1 MQKRKRVST
10 FSIVVFS
17 LCLFIIPAITG
28 AKGDTYYVRS
38 DGNDE
43 SSGTSWDTANK
54 TIQRAINTAINGD
67 IIIVGSSGTGH
78 GTGVY
83 TENVNVTKSL
93 IIRSENGYATTTVH
107 GSVTSDHVFEVQADS
122 VTIGGEGCGF
132 SIYGATND
140 EMAGIYLS
148 GRTAC
153 TIQGNRCGWD
163 SNHKNHLGIN
173 LLSSS
178 GGNNISGNLCDK
190 NTYGI
195 SLAFSSGN
203 TISGNTVRLNTYGI
217 FLVYSETNTILYNT
231 CVSNTSDGICLYSS
245 NDNLITGNTNTS
257 NTSSGIYIEASNNN
271 ELTSNTTNTNFS
283 GIFLKQSSHNML
295 MSNTANSNTNHGIY
309 FTESSNNTLIDNT
322 TNLNGTDGI
331 WLYSS
336 SNHNMLTKNSANL
349 NTYYGIY
356 LDHSDYNILTNN
368 TANSNSS
375 YSNSYGIYISFSNN
389 NAIYLNNFNNTN
401 NVFSQSSNNTWN
413 SPTPIFYN
421 YTGGSYH
428 KNYLGNY
435 YSDYAETDDDGD
447 GIGNSAYTEGGTTD
461 NYPLMATADHYSL
474 QAWWLSGDS
483 KMYRADMTKSPGVVA
498 ITGGSSQIW
507 SAEEATLTNI
517 SFSGT
522 DGWTG
527 QVIFTSP
534 IANND
539 SFKIEIGYSSNG
551 SDFNTGG
558 PNATIIRDGSDS
570 VFTYQTN
577 ASAFTVPEG
586 NYLALKITNN
596 SSNSYSLQT
605 GGASSY
611 CSAPNQSQDY
621 SLPVELASFNATAGN
636 GNITLKWIT
645 ESEIENLGFNIYRS
659 TSRDGEFVMLNA
671 KLIAGAGS
679 SSESHEYSYI
689 DRDVKSG
696 LTYWY
701 KLEDVDYNGKTEF
714 HGPISAVLANTTPTE
729 FGLHKNYPNPFNPV
743 TTISYD
749 LAKDVYVELAV
760 YNILGG
766 KVITLV
772 NGNQPAGS
780 YQLEWDG
787 RDSRGLIVSS
797 GMYLLRINAGNYCK
811 TNKMVFV
818 R

>member
-10 FSIVVFS
+10 FAIVV
-17 LCLFIIPAITG
+17 LTLGLFTFPALTG
-28 AKGDTYYVRS
+28 AKGATYYVS
-38 DGNDE
+38 SGGNDE
-43 SSGTSWDTANK
+43 SSGTSWETANK
-54 TIQRAINTAINGD
+54 TIQQAINNSHDGD
-67 IIIVGSSGTGH
+67 TIIVGSSDGH
-78 GTGVY
+78 GNGDY
-83 TENVNVTKSL
+83 TENVNVNKRL
-93 IIRSENGYATTTVH
+93 IIKSESGYATTTV
-107 GSVTSDHVFEVQADS
+107 VAADASDHVFEITVSD
-122 VTIGGEGCGF
+122 VTIGGEDCGF
-132 SIYGATND
+132 SIYNATGENKAAIFLGD
-140 EMAGIYLS
+140 NVTG
-148 GRTAC
+148 C

-163 SNHKNHLGIN
+163 NEHKNYFGIWLYSSN
-173 LLSSS
+173 TNTISNNTSSS
-178 GGNNISGNLCDK
+178 STIGICLLISFN
-190 NTYGI
+190 
-195 SLAFSSGN
+195 N
-203 TISGNTVRLNTYGI
+203 TISGNTLR
-217 FLVYSETNTILYNT
+217 
-231 CVSNTSDGICLYSS
+231 SS
-245 NDNLITGNTNTS
+245 I
-257 NTSSGIYIEASNNN
+257 SGISLANSNNN
-271 ELTSNTTNTNFS
+271 IISGNTC
-283 GIFLKQSSHNML
+283 
-295 MSNTANSNTNHGIY
+295 NSNIQYGLSLN
-309 FTESSNNTLIDNT
+309 SSN
-322 TNLNGTDGI
+322 
-331 WLYSS
+331 
-336 SNHNMLTKNSANL
+336 
-349 NTYYGIY
+349 
-356 LDHSDYNILTNN
+356 YNI
-368 TANSNSS
+368 
-375 YSNSYGIYISFSNN
+375 
-389 NAIYLNNFNNTN
+389 IYLNNLSNNSGGNTY
-401 NVFSQSSNNTWN
+401 VFGSTANTWN
-413 SPTPIFYN
+413 SPTRIFYN

-435 YSDYAETDDDGD
+435 YGDYTGPDDDGD
-447 GIGNSAYTEGGTTD
+447 GIGNSSYTEENGATD
-461 NYPLMATADHYSL
+461 NFPLMATSDYYSL

-507 SAEEATLTNI
+507 SAEEATLANI

-527 QVIFTSP
+527 QVIFTSQ
-534 IANND
+534 IADKD
-539 SFKIEIGYSSNG
+539 SFKIEIGYSTNG

-558 PNATIIRDGSDS
+558 PNATIIGNGSDS

-586 NYLALKITNN
+586 SYLALKITNN
-596 SSNSYSLQT
+596 SSNSYSVQT

-679 SSESHEYSYI
+679 SSERHEYSYI

-760 YNILGG
+760 YNMLGG

-797 GMYLLRINAGNYCK
+797 GMYLLRINAG
-811 TNKMVFV
+811 
-818 R
+818 

>member
-1 MQKRKRVST
+1 
-10 FSIVVFS
+10 
-17 LCLFIIPAITG
+17 
-28 AKGDTYYVRS
+28 
-38 DGNDE
+38 
-43 SSGTSWDTANK
+43 
-54 TIQRAINTAINGD
+54 
-67 IIIVGSSGTGH
+67 
-78 GTGVY
+78 
-83 TENVNVTKSL
+83 
-93 IIRSENGYATTTVH
+93 
-107 GSVTSDHVFEVQADS
+107 
-122 VTIGGEGCGF
+122 
-132 SIYGATND
+132 
-140 EMAGIYLS
+140 
-148 GRTAC
+148 
-153 TIQGNRCGWD
+153 
-163 SNHKNHLGIN
+163 
-173 LLSSS
+173 
-178 GGNNISGNLCDK
+178 
-190 NTYGI
+190 
-195 SLAFSSGN
+195 
-203 TISGNTVRLNTYGI
+203 
-217 FLVYSETNTILYNT
+217 
-231 CVSNTSDGICLYSS
+231 
-245 NDNLITGNTNTS
+245 
-257 NTSSGIYIEASNNN
+257 
-271 ELTSNTTNTNFS
+271 
-283 GIFLKQSSHNML
+283 
-295 MSNTANSNTNHGIY
+295 
-309 FTESSNNTLIDNT
+309 
-322 TNLNGTDGI
+322 
-331 WLYSS
+331 
-336 SNHNMLTKNSANL
+336 
-349 NTYYGIY
+349 
-356 LDHSDYNILTNN
+356 
-368 TANSNSS
+368 
-375 YSNSYGIYISFSNN
+375 
-389 NAIYLNNFNNTN
+389 
-401 NVFSQSSNNTWN
+401 NTWN

-435 YSDYAETDDDGD
+435 YSDYAGTDGD
-447 GIGNSAYTEGGTTD
+447 GNGIGNSAYTEGGTTD
-461 NYPLMATADHYSL
+461 NYPLMATSDHYSL

-507 SAEEATLTNI
+507 SAEEATLANI

-586 NYLALKITNN
+586 NYLALRITNN
-596 SSNSYSLQT
+596 SSSNYAVQT

-611 CSAPNQSQDY
+611 CSAPNESQDY

>member
-28 AKGDTYYVRS
+28 AKGATYYVRS

-43 SSGTSWDTANK
+43 SSGTSWETAKK
-54 TIQRAINTAINGD
+54 TIQRAINNAGNGD
-67 IIIVGSSGTGH
+67 TIIVGSSGGH
-78 GTGVY
+78 GDGVY
-83 TENVNVTKSL
+83 TENVNVAKSL
-93 IIRSENGYATTTVH
+93 IIKSESGYATTTV
-107 GSVTSDHVFEVQADS
+107 VAADTNDHVFEITVS
-122 VTIGGEGCGF
+122 NVTIGGEDCGF
-132 SIYGATND
+132 SIYGATGTDVAAIFLGNNV
-140 EMAGIYLS
+140 
-148 GRTAC
+148 TNC
-153 TIQGNRCGWD
+153 TIQDNRCGWD
-163 SNHKNHLGIN
+163 NDHKNYCGIMLYN
-173 LLSSS
+173 SNTNTILNNTSSSSTVSGILLLSSS
-178 GGNNISGNLCDK
+178 H
-190 NTYGI
+190 
-195 SLAFSSGN
+195 N
-203 TISGNTVRLNTYGI
+203 TISGNTLRSNYLGI
-217 FLVYSETNTILYNT
+217 SLSY
-231 CVSNTSDGICLYSS
+231 S
-245 NDNLITGNTNTS
+245 NDNTISGNTC
-257 NTSSGIYIEASNNN
+257 
-271 ELTSNTTNTNFS
+271 
-283 GIFLKQSSHNML
+283 
-295 MSNTANSNTNHGIY
+295 NSNRVYGLSLH
-309 FTESSNNTLIDNT
+309 SSN
-322 TNLNGTDGI
+322 
-331 WLYSS
+331 
-336 SNHNMLTKNSANL
+336 
-349 NTYYGIY
+349 
-356 LDHSDYNILTNN
+356 YNI
-368 TANSNSS
+368 
-375 YSNSYGIYISFSNN
+375 
-389 NAIYLNNFNNTN
+389 IYLNNLSNNSDGNTG
-401 NVFSQSSNNTWN
+401 VSASTTNTWN
-413 SPTPIFYN
+413 SPTLIFYN

-435 YSDYAETDDDGD
+435 YSDYAGTDGD
-447 GIGNSAYTEGGTTD
+447 GNGIGNSAYTEGGTTD
-461 NYPLMATADHYSL
+461 NYPLMATSDHYSL

-507 SAEEATLTNI
+507 SAEEATLANI

-586 NYLALKITNN
+586 NYLALRITNN
-596 SSNSYSLQT
+596 SSSNYAVQT

-611 CSAPNQSQDY
+611 CSAPNESQDY

>member
-10 FSIVVFS
+10 FSIVV
-17 LCLFIIPAITG
+17 LTLGLFTFPALTG
-28 AKGDTYYVRS
+28 AKGATYYVS
-38 DGNDE
+38 SNGNDDLD
-43 SSGTSWDTANK
+43 GTSWETAYK
-54 TIQRAINTAINGD
+54 TIQQAINNSLDYDT
-67 IIIVGSSGTGH
+67 IIVGSSGGH
-78 GTGVY
+78 GDSVY
-83 TENVNVTKSL
+83 TENVNVNKRL
-93 IIRSENGYATTTVH
+93 IIKSESGYATTTV
-107 GSVTSDHVFEVQADS
+107 VAADTSDHVFEITASD
-122 VTIGGEGCGF
+122 VTIGGEDCGF
-132 SIYGATND
+132 SIYNATGEEKAAIFLD
-140 EMAGIYLS
+140 STVTG
-148 GRTAC
+148 C

-163 SNHKNHLGIN
+163 NEHKNYCGI
-173 LLSSS
+173 LLYSSNTNTISNNTSSS
-178 GGNNISGNLCDK
+178 STIGICLLISFN
-190 NTYGI
+190 
-195 SLAFSSGN
+195 N
-203 TISGNTVRLNTYGI
+203 TISGNTLRSNNFGI
-217 FLVYSETNTILYNT
+217 SLAAN
-231 CVSNTSDGICLYSS
+231 
-245 NDNLITGNTNTS
+245 
-257 NTSSGIYIEASNNN
+257 SNNN
-271 ELTSNTTNTNFS
+271 TISGNTC
-283 GIFLKQSSHNML
+283 
-295 MSNTANSNTNHGIY
+295 
-309 FTESSNNTLIDNT
+309 
-322 TNLNGTDGI
+322 
-331 WLYSS
+331 
-336 SNHNMLTKNSANL
+336 
-349 NTYYGIY
+349 
-356 LDHSDYNILTNN
+356 
-368 TANSNSS
+368 NSNSE
-375 YSNSYGIYISFSNN
+375 YGLSLNLSKYNI
-389 NAIYLNNFNNTN
+389 IYLNNLSNNSDGNTS
-401 NVFSQSSNNTWN
+401 VSDSPTNTWN

-435 YSDYAETDDDGD
+435 YGDYTGPDDDGD
-447 GIGNSAYTEGGTTD
+447 GIGNSSYTEENGTTD
-461 NYPLMATADHYSL
+461 NFPLKATSDHYSL

-507 SAEEATLTNI
+507 SAEEATLANI

-527 QVIFTSP
+527 QVIFTTP
-534 IANND
+534 IADKD
-539 SFKIEIGYSSNG
+539 SFKIEIGYSTNG

-558 PNATIIRDGSDS
+558 PNATIIGDGSDS

-577 ASAFTVPEG
+577 ASAFTIPEG

-596 SSNSYSLQT
+596 SSNSYSVQT

-671 KLIAGAGS
+671 KLIAGARS
-679 SSESHEYSYI
+679 SSERHAYSYI

-760 YNILGG
+760 YNMLGG

>member
-28 AKGDTYYVRS
+28 AKGATYYVRS

-43 SSGTSWDTANK
+43 SSGTSWETAKK
-54 TIQRAINTAINGD
+54 TIQRAINNAGNGD
-67 IIIVGSSGTGH
+67 TIIVGSSGGH
-78 GTGVY
+78 GDGVY
-83 TENVNVTKSL
+83 TENVNVAKSL
-93 IIRSENGYATTTVH
+93 IIKSESGYATTTV
-107 GSVTSDHVFEVQADS
+107 VAADTNDHVFEITVS
-122 VTIGGEGCGF
+122 NVTIGGEDCGF
-132 SIYGATND
+132 SIYGATGTDVAAIFLGNNV
-140 EMAGIYLS
+140 
-148 GRTAC
+148 TNC
-153 TIQGNRCGWD
+153 TIQDNRCGWD
-163 SNHKNHLGIN
+163 NDHKNYCGIMLYN
-173 LLSSS
+173 SNTNTILNNTSSS
-178 GGNNISGNLCDK
+178 SSTTGIVLLIS
-190 NTYGI
+190 
-195 SLAFSSGN
+195 SHN
-203 TISGNTVRLNTYGI
+203 TISGNTLRSSYSGI
-217 FLVYSETNTILYNT
+217 SLS
-231 CVSNTSDGICLYSS
+231 SS
-245 NDNLITGNTNTS
+245 NDNTISGNTC
-257 NTSSGIYIEASNNN
+257 
-271 ELTSNTTNTNFS
+271 
-283 GIFLKQSSHNML
+283 
-295 MSNTANSNTNHGIY
+295 NSNRVYGLSLH
-309 FTESSNNTLIDNT
+309 SSN
-322 TNLNGTDGI
+322 
-331 WLYSS
+331 
-336 SNHNMLTKNSANL
+336 
-349 NTYYGIY
+349 
-356 LDHSDYNILTNN
+356 YNI
-368 TANSNSS
+368 
-375 YSNSYGIYISFSNN
+375 
-389 NAIYLNNFNNTN
+389 IYLNNLSNNSDGNTG
-401 NVFSQSSNNTWN
+401 VSASTTNTWN
-413 SPTPIFYN
+413 SPTLIFYN

-435 YSDYAETDDDGD
+435 YSDYAGTDGD
-447 GIGNSAYTEGGTTD
+447 GNGIGNSAYTEGGTTD
-461 NYPLMATADHYSL
+461 NYPLMATSDHYSL

-507 SAEEATLTNI
+507 SAEEATLANI

-611 CSAPNQSQDY
+611 CSAPNESQDY

>member
-28 AKGDTYYVRS
+28 AKGATYYVRS

-43 SSGTSWDTANK
+43 SSGTSWETAKK
-54 TIQRAINTAINGD
+54 TIQRAINNAGNGD
-67 IIIVGSSGTGH
+67 TIIVGSSGGH
-78 GTGVY
+78 GDGVY
-83 TENVNVTKSL
+83 TENVNVAKSL
-93 IIRSENGYATTTVH
+93 IIKSESGYATTTV
-107 GSVTSDHVFEVQADS
+107 VAADTNDHVFEITVS
-122 VTIGGEGCGF
+122 NVTIGGEDCGF
-132 SIYGATND
+132 SIYGATGTDVAAIFLGNNV
-140 EMAGIYLS
+140 
-148 GRTAC
+148 TNC
-153 TIQGNRCGWD
+153 TIQDNRCGWD
-163 SNHKNHLGIN
+163 NDHKNYCGIMLYN
-173 LLSSS
+173 SNTNTILNNTSSSSTVSGILLLSSS
-178 GGNNISGNLCDK
+178 H
-190 NTYGI
+190 
-195 SLAFSSGN
+195 N
-203 TISGNTVRLNTYGI
+203 TISGNTLRSNYLGI
-217 FLVYSETNTILYNT
+217 SLSY
-231 CVSNTSDGICLYSS
+231 S
-245 NDNLITGNTNTS
+245 NDNTISGNTC
-257 NTSSGIYIEASNNN
+257 
-271 ELTSNTTNTNFS
+271 
-283 GIFLKQSSHNML
+283 
-295 MSNTANSNTNHGIY
+295 NSNRGYGLSLH
-309 FTESSNNTLIDNT
+309 SSN
-322 TNLNGTDGI
+322 
-331 WLYSS
+331 
-336 SNHNMLTKNSANL
+336 
-349 NTYYGIY
+349 
-356 LDHSDYNILTNN
+356 YNI
-368 TANSNSS
+368 
-375 YSNSYGIYISFSNN
+375 
-389 NAIYLNNFNNTN
+389 IYLNNLSNNSDGNTG
-401 NVFSQSSNNTWN
+401 VSASTTNTWN
-413 SPTPIFYN
+413 SPTLIFYN

-435 YSDYAETDDDGD
+435 YSDYAGTDGD
-447 GIGNSAYTEGGTTD
+447 GNGIGNSAYTEGGTTD

-507 SAEEATLTNI
+507 SAEEATLANI

-586 NYLALKITNN
+586 NYLALRITNN
-596 SSNSYSLQT
+596 SSTNYAVQT

-611 CSAPNQSQDY
+611 CSAPNESQDY

>member
-28 AKGDTYYVRS
+28 AKGATYYVRS

-43 SSGTSWDTANK
+43 SSGTSWETAKK
-54 TIQRAINTAINGD
+54 TIQRAINNAGNGD
-67 IIIVGSSGTGH
+67 TIIVGSSDGH
-78 GTGVY
+78 GDGVY
-83 TENVNVTKSL
+83 TENVNVAKSL
-93 IIRSENGYATTTVH
+93 IIKSENGYATTTV
-107 GSVTSDHVFEVQADS
+107 VASDTNHVFEITVS
-122 VTIGGEGCGF
+122 NVTIGGEDCGF
-132 SIYGATND
+132 SIYGATGTD
-140 EMAGIYLS
+140 AAAIFLDSTVTG
-148 GRTAC
+148 C
-153 TIQGNRCGWD
+153 TIQDNRCGWD
-163 SNHKNHLGIN
+163 NDHKNYCGIVLYN
-173 LLSSS
+173 SNTNTILNNTSSSSTVSGILLLSSS
-178 GGNNISGNLCDK
+178 H
-190 NTYGI
+190 
-195 SLAFSSGN
+195 N
-203 TISGNTVRLNTYGI
+203 TISGNTLRSNYLGI
-217 FLVYSETNTILYNT
+217 SLSF
-231 CVSNTSDGICLYSS
+231 S
-245 NDNLITGNTNTS
+245 NDNTISGNTC
-257 NTSSGIYIEASNNN
+257 
-271 ELTSNTTNTNFS
+271 
-283 GIFLKQSSHNML
+283 
-295 MSNTANSNTNHGIY
+295 NSNRGYGLSLH
-309 FTESSNNTLIDNT
+309 SSN
-322 TNLNGTDGI
+322 
-331 WLYSS
+331 
-336 SNHNMLTKNSANL
+336 
-349 NTYYGIY
+349 
-356 LDHSDYNILTNN
+356 YNI
-368 TANSNSS
+368 
-375 YSNSYGIYISFSNN
+375 
-389 NAIYLNNFNNTN
+389 IYLNNLSNNSDGNTS
-401 NVFSQSSNNTWN
+401 VSESTTNTWN

-435 YSDYAETDDDGD
+435 YSDYTGSDSDGD
-447 GIGNSAYTEGGTTD
+447 GIGNTAYSGTGMTD
-461 NYPLMATADHYSL
+461 SYPLMDTSACYSL

-507 SAEEATLTNI
+507 SAEEATLANI

-539 SFKIEIGYSSNG
+539 PFKIEIGYSTNG

-558 PNATIIRDGSDS
+558 PNATIIGDGSDS

-611 CSAPNQSQDY
+611 CSAPNESQDY

>member
-28 AKGDTYYVRS
+28 AKGATYYVRS

-43 SSGTSWDTANK
+43 SSGTSWETAKK
-54 TIQRAINTAINGD
+54 TIQRAINNAGNGD
-67 IIIVGSSGTGH
+67 TIIVGSSDGH
-78 GTGVY
+78 GDGVY
-83 TENVNVTKSL
+83 TENVNVAKSL
-93 IIRSENGYATTTVH
+93 IIKSESGYATTTV
-107 GSVTSDHVFEVQADS
+107 VAADTNDHVFEITVS
-122 VTIGGEGCGF
+122 NVTIGGEDCGF
-132 SIYGATND
+132 SIYGATGTDVAAIFLGNNV
-140 EMAGIYLS
+140 
-148 GRTAC
+148 TNC
-153 TIQGNRCGWD
+153 TIQDNRCGWD
-163 SNHKNHLGIN
+163 NDHKNYCGIMLYN
-173 LLSSS
+173 SNTNTILNNTSSS
-178 GGNNISGNLCDK
+178 SSTTGIVLLIS
-190 NTYGI
+190 
-195 SLAFSSGN
+195 SHN
-203 TISGNTVRLNTYGI
+203 TISGNTLRSSYSGI
-217 FLVYSETNTILYNT
+217 SLS
-231 CVSNTSDGICLYSS
+231 SS
-245 NDNLITGNTNTS
+245 NDNTISGNTC
-257 NTSSGIYIEASNNN
+257 
-271 ELTSNTTNTNFS
+271 
-283 GIFLKQSSHNML
+283 
-295 MSNTANSNTNHGIY
+295 NSNRVYGLSLH
-309 FTESSNNTLIDNT
+309 SSN
-322 TNLNGTDGI
+322 
-331 WLYSS
+331 
-336 SNHNMLTKNSANL
+336 
-349 NTYYGIY
+349 
-356 LDHSDYNILTNN
+356 YNI
-368 TANSNSS
+368 
-375 YSNSYGIYISFSNN
+375 
-389 NAIYLNNFNNTN
+389 IYLNNLSNNSDGNTG
-401 NVFSQSSNNTWN
+401 VSASTTNTWN
-413 SPTPIFYN
+413 SPTLIFYN

-435 YSDYAETDDDGD
+435 YSDYAGTDGD
-447 GIGNSAYTEGGTTD
+447 GNGIGNSAYTEGGTTD
-461 NYPLMATADHYSL
+461 NYPLMATSDHYSL

-507 SAEEATLTNI
+507 SAEEATLANI

-611 CSAPNQSQDY
+611 CSAPNESQDY

>member
-10 FSIVVFS
+10 FAIVV
-17 LCLFIIPAITG
+17 LTLGLFTFPALTG
-28 AKGDTYYVRS
+28 AKGATYYVRS
-38 DGNDE
+38 DGNDDLD
-43 SSGTSWDTANK
+43 GTSWGTAYK
-54 TIQRAINTAINGD
+54 TIQQAINNSHDGD
-67 IIIVGSSGTGH
+67 TIIVGSSGGH
-78 GTGVY
+78 GNGDY
-83 TENVNVTKSL
+83 TENVNVNKRL
-93 IIRSENGYATTTVH
+93 IIKSESGYANTTV
-107 GSVTSDHVFEVQADS
+107 VAADTSDHVFEITVS
-122 VTIGGEGCGF
+122 NVTIGGEDCGF
-132 SIYGATND
+132 SIYNATGTEKAAIFLD
-140 EMAGIYLS
+140 ITVTG
-148 GRTAC
+148 C

-163 SNHKNHLGIN
+163 NEHKNYCGI
-173 LLSSS
+173 LLRNSNTNTISNNTSSS
-178 GGNNISGNLCDK
+178 S
-190 NTYGI
+190 TFPGI
-195 SLAFSSGN
+195 LLVMSSHN
-203 TISGNTVRLNTYGI
+203 TISGNTLRSSSSGI
-217 FLVYSETNTILYNT
+217 SLANSNNNTISGNT
-231 CVSNTSDGICLYSS
+231 CNSNRECGLSLYSS
-245 NDNLITGNTNTS
+245 N
-257 NTSSGIYIEASNNN
+257 
-271 ELTSNTTNTNFS
+271 
-283 GIFLKQSSHNML
+283 
-295 MSNTANSNTNHGIY
+295 
-309 FTESSNNTLIDNT
+309 
-322 TNLNGTDGI
+322 
-331 WLYSS
+331 
-336 SNHNMLTKNSANL
+336 
-349 NTYYGIY
+349 
-356 LDHSDYNILTNN
+356 YNI
-368 TANSNSS
+368 
-375 YSNSYGIYISFSNN
+375 
-389 NAIYLNNFNNTN
+389 IYLNNLSNNSSGNTG
-401 NVFSQSSNNTWN
+401 VFLCTANTWN

-435 YSDYAETDDDGD
+435 YGDYTGPDVDGD
-447 GIGNSAYTEGGTTD
+447 GIGNSPYTVTD
-461 NYPLMATADHYSL
+461 SYPLMATSDYYSL

-483 KMYRADMTKSPGVVA
+483 KMYRANMTKSPGVVA

-507 SAEEATLTNI
+507 SAEEATLANI

-527 QVIFTSP
+527 QVIFTNP
-534 IANND
+534 IADKD
-539 SFKIEIGYSSNG
+539 SFKIEIGYSTNG

-558 PNATIIRDGSDS
+558 PNATIIGNGSVS

-596 SSNSYSLQT
+596 SSNSYSVQT

-679 SSESHEYSYI
+679 SSESHAYSYI

-714 HGPISAVLANTTPTE
+714 HGPISAMLANTTPTE

-760 YNILGG
+760 YNMLGG

-797 GMYLLRINAGNYCK
+797 GLYLLRINAGNYCK

>member
-28 AKGDTYYVRS
+28 AKGATYYVRS

-43 SSGTSWDTANK
+43 SSGTSWETAKK
-54 TIQRAINTAINGD
+54 TIQRAINNAGNGD
-67 IIIVGSSGTGH
+67 TIIVGSSGGH
-78 GTGVY
+78 GDGVY
-83 TENVNVTKSL
+83 TENVNVAKSL
-93 IIRSENGYATTTVH
+93 IIKSESGYATTTV
-107 GSVTSDHVFEVQADS
+107 VAADTNDHVFEITVS
-122 VTIGGEGCGF
+122 NVTIGGEDCGF
-132 SIYGATND
+132 SIYGATGTDVAAIFLGNNV
-140 EMAGIYLS
+140 
-148 GRTAC
+148 TNC
-153 TIQGNRCGWD
+153 TIQDNRCGWD
-163 SNHKNHLGIN
+163 NDHKNYCGIMLYN
-173 LLSSS
+173 SNTNTILNNTSSS
-178 GGNNISGNLCDK
+178 SSTTGIVLLIS
-190 NTYGI
+190 
-195 SLAFSSGN
+195 SHN
-203 TISGNTVRLNTYGI
+203 TISGNTLRSSYSGI
-217 FLVYSETNTILYNT
+217 SLS
-231 CVSNTSDGICLYSS
+231 SS
-245 NDNLITGNTNTS
+245 NDNTISGNTC
-257 NTSSGIYIEASNNN
+257 
-271 ELTSNTTNTNFS
+271 
-283 GIFLKQSSHNML
+283 
-295 MSNTANSNTNHGIY
+295 NSNRVYGLSLH
-309 FTESSNNTLIDNT
+309 SSN
-322 TNLNGTDGI
+322 
-331 WLYSS
+331 
-336 SNHNMLTKNSANL
+336 
-349 NTYYGIY
+349 
-356 LDHSDYNILTNN
+356 YNI
-368 TANSNSS
+368 
-375 YSNSYGIYISFSNN
+375 
-389 NAIYLNNFNNTN
+389 IYLNNLSNNSDGNTG
-401 NVFSQSSNNTWN
+401 VSASTTNTWN
-413 SPTPIFYN
+413 SPTLIFYN

-435 YSDYAETDDDGD
+435 YSDYAGTDGD
-447 GIGNSAYTEGGTTD
+447 GNGIGNSAYTEGGTTD
-461 NYPLMATADHYSL
+461 NYPLMATSDHYSL

-507 SAEEATLTNI
+507 SAEEATLANI

-586 NYLALKITNN
+586 NYLALRITNN
-596 SSNSYSLQT
+596 SSSNYAVQT

-611 CSAPNQSQDY
+611 CSAPNESQDY

>member
-1 MQKRKRVST
+1 MAILLSSAVVVGMATAAIFLDST
-10 FSIVVFS
+10 V
-17 LCLFIIPAITG
+17 TG
-28 AKGDTYYVRS
+28 
-38 DGNDE
+38 
-43 SSGTSWDTANK
+43 
-54 TIQRAINTAINGD
+54 
-67 IIIVGSSGTGH
+67 
-78 GTGVY
+78 
-83 TENVNVTKSL
+83 
-93 IIRSENGYATTTVH
+93 
-107 GSVTSDHVFEVQADS
+107 
-122 VTIGGEGCGF
+122 
-132 SIYGATND
+132 
-140 EMAGIYLS
+140 
-148 GRTAC
+148 C
-153 TIQGNRCGWD
+153 TIQDNRCGWD
-163 SNHKNHLGIN
+163 NDHKNYCGIMLYN
-173 LLSSS
+173 SNTNTILNNTSSS
-178 GGNNISGNLCDK
+178 SSTTGIVLLIS
-190 NTYGI
+190 
-195 SLAFSSGN
+195 SHN
-203 TISGNTVRLNTYGI
+203 TISGNTLRSSYSGI
-217 FLVYSETNTILYNT
+217 SLS
-231 CVSNTSDGICLYSS
+231 SS
-245 NDNLITGNTNTS
+245 NDNTISGNTC
-257 NTSSGIYIEASNNN
+257 
-271 ELTSNTTNTNFS
+271 
-283 GIFLKQSSHNML
+283 
-295 MSNTANSNTNHGIY
+295 NSNRGYGLSLH
-309 FTESSNNTLIDNT
+309 SSN
-322 TNLNGTDGI
+322 
-331 WLYSS
+331 
-336 SNHNMLTKNSANL
+336 
-349 NTYYGIY
+349 
-356 LDHSDYNILTNN
+356 YNI
-368 TANSNSS
+368 
-375 YSNSYGIYISFSNN
+375 
-389 NAIYLNNFNNTN
+389 IYLNNLSNNSDGNTG
-401 NVFSQSSNNTWN
+401 VSASTTNTWN
-413 SPTPIFYN
+413 SPTLIFYN

-435 YSDYAETDDDGD
+435 YSDYAGTDGD
-447 GIGNSAYTEGGTTD
+447 GNGIGNSAYTEGGTTD
-461 NYPLMATADHYSL
+461 NYPLMATSDHYSL

-507 SAEEATLTNI
+507 SAEEATLANI

-586 NYLALKITNN
+586 NYLALRITNN
-596 SSNSYSLQT
+596 SSSNYAVQT

-611 CSAPNQSQDY
+611 CSAPNESQDY

>member
-10 FSIVVFS
+10 FSIVVLT

-28 AKGDTYYVRS
+28 AKGATYYVRS

-43 SSGTSWDTANK
+43 SSGTSWETAKK
-54 TIQRAINTAINGD
+54 TIQRAINNAGNGD
-67 IIIVGSSGTGH
+67 TIIVGSSGGH
-78 GTGVY
+78 GDGVY
-83 TENVNVTKSL
+83 TENVNVAKSL
-93 IIRSENGYATTTVH
+93 IIKSESGYATTTV
-107 GSVTSDHVFEVQADS
+107 VAADTNDHVFEITVS
-122 VTIGGEGCGF
+122 NVTIGGEDCGF
-132 SIYGATND
+132 SIYGATGTDVAAIFLGNNV
-140 EMAGIYLS
+140 
-148 GRTAC
+148 TNC
-153 TIQGNRCGWD
+153 TIQDNRCGWD
-163 SNHKNHLGIN
+163 NDHKNYCGIMLYN
-173 LLSSS
+173 SNTNTILNNTSSS
-178 GGNNISGNLCDK
+178 SSTTGIVLLIS
-190 NTYGI
+190 
-195 SLAFSSGN
+195 SHN
-203 TISGNTVRLNTYGI
+203 TISGNTLRSSYSGI
-217 FLVYSETNTILYNT
+217 SLS
-231 CVSNTSDGICLYSS
+231 SS
-245 NDNLITGNTNTS
+245 NDNTISGNTC
-257 NTSSGIYIEASNNN
+257 
-271 ELTSNTTNTNFS
+271 
-283 GIFLKQSSHNML
+283 
-295 MSNTANSNTNHGIY
+295 NSNRVYGLSLH
-309 FTESSNNTLIDNT
+309 SSN
-322 TNLNGTDGI
+322 
-331 WLYSS
+331 
-336 SNHNMLTKNSANL
+336 
-349 NTYYGIY
+349 
-356 LDHSDYNILTNN
+356 YNI
-368 TANSNSS
+368 
-375 YSNSYGIYISFSNN
+375 
-389 NAIYLNNFNNTN
+389 IYLNNLSNNSDGNTG
-401 NVFSQSSNNTWN
+401 VSASTTNTWN
-413 SPTPIFYN
+413 SPTLIFYN

-435 YSDYAETDDDGD
+435 YSDYAGTDGD
-447 GIGNSAYTEGGTTD
+447 GNGIGNSAYTEGGTTD
-461 NYPLMATADHYSL
+461 NYPLMATSDHYSL

-507 SAEEATLTNI
+507 SAEEATLANI

-611 CSAPNQSQDY
+611 CSAPNESQDY

>member
-28 AKGDTYYVRS
+28 AKGATYYVRS

-43 SSGTSWDTANK
+43 SSGTSWETAKK
-54 TIQRAINTAINGD
+54 TIQRAINNAGNGD
-67 IIIVGSSGTGH
+67 TIIVGSSGGH
-78 GTGVY
+78 GDGVY
-83 TENVNVTKSL
+83 TENVNVAKSL
-93 IIRSENGYATTTVH
+93 IIKSESGYATTTV
-107 GSVTSDHVFEVQADS
+107 VAADTNDHVFEITVS
-122 VTIGGEGCGF
+122 NVTIGGEDCGF
-132 SIYGATND
+132 SIYGATGTDVAAIFLGNNV
-140 EMAGIYLS
+140 
-148 GRTAC
+148 TNC
-153 TIQGNRCGWD
+153 TIQDNRCGWD
-163 SNHKNHLGIN
+163 NDHKNYCGIMLYN
-173 LLSSS
+173 SNTNTILNNTSSSSTVSGILLLSSS
-178 GGNNISGNLCDK
+178 H
-190 NTYGI
+190 
-195 SLAFSSGN
+195 N
-203 TISGNTVRLNTYGI
+203 TISGNTLRSNYLGI
-217 FLVYSETNTILYNT
+217 SLSY
-231 CVSNTSDGICLYSS
+231 S
-245 NDNLITGNTNTS
+245 NDNTISGNTC
-257 NTSSGIYIEASNNN
+257 
-271 ELTSNTTNTNFS
+271 
-283 GIFLKQSSHNML
+283 
-295 MSNTANSNTNHGIY
+295 NSNRVYGLSLH
-309 FTESSNNTLIDNT
+309 SSN
-322 TNLNGTDGI
+322 
-331 WLYSS
+331 
-336 SNHNMLTKNSANL
+336 
-349 NTYYGIY
+349 
-356 LDHSDYNILTNN
+356 YNI
-368 TANSNSS
+368 
-375 YSNSYGIYISFSNN
+375 
-389 NAIYLNNFNNTN
+389 IYLNNLSNNSDGNTG
-401 NVFSQSSNNTWN
+401 VSASTTNTWN
-413 SPTPIFYN
+413 SPTLIFYN

-435 YSDYAETDDDGD
+435 YSDYAGTDGD
-447 GIGNSAYTEGGTTD
+447 GNGIGNSAYTEGGTTD
-461 NYPLMATADHYSL
+461 NYPLMATSDHYSL

-507 SAEEATLTNI
+507 SAEEATLANI

-586 NYLALKITNN
+586 NYLALRITNN
-596 SSNSYSLQT
+596 SSSNYAVQT

-611 CSAPNQSQDY
+611 CSAPNESQDY

-797 GMYLLRINAGNYCK
+797 GMYLLRINAG
-811 TNKMVFV
+811 
-818 R
+818 

>member
-28 AKGDTYYVRS
+28 AKGATYYVRS

-43 SSGTSWDTANK
+43 SSGTSWETAKK
-54 TIQRAINTAINGD
+54 TIQRAINNAGNGD
-67 IIIVGSSGTGH
+67 TIIVGSSDGH
-78 GTGVY
+78 GDGVY
-83 TENVNVTKSL
+83 TENVNVAKSL
-93 IIRSENGYATTTVH
+93 IIKSESGYATTTV
-107 GSVTSDHVFEVQADS
+107 VAADTNDHVFEITVS
-122 VTIGGEGCGF
+122 NVTIGGEDCGF
-132 SIYGATND
+132 SIYGATGTDVAAIFLGNNV
-140 EMAGIYLS
+140 
-148 GRTAC
+148 TNC
-153 TIQGNRCGWD
+153 TIQDNRCGWD
-163 SNHKNHLGIN
+163 NDHKNYCGIMLYN
-173 LLSSS
+173 SNTNTILNNTSSS
-178 GGNNISGNLCDK
+178 SSTTGIVLLIS
-190 NTYGI
+190 
-195 SLAFSSGN
+195 SHN
-203 TISGNTVRLNTYGI
+203 TISGNTLRSSYSGI
-217 FLVYSETNTILYNT
+217 SLS
-231 CVSNTSDGICLYSS
+231 SS
-245 NDNLITGNTNTS
+245 NDNTISGNTC
-257 NTSSGIYIEASNNN
+257 
-271 ELTSNTTNTNFS
+271 
-283 GIFLKQSSHNML
+283 
-295 MSNTANSNTNHGIY
+295 NSNRVYGLSLH
-309 FTESSNNTLIDNT
+309 SSN
-322 TNLNGTDGI
+322 
-331 WLYSS
+331 
-336 SNHNMLTKNSANL
+336 
-349 NTYYGIY
+349 
-356 LDHSDYNILTNN
+356 YNI
-368 TANSNSS
+368 
-375 YSNSYGIYISFSNN
+375 
-389 NAIYLNNFNNTN
+389 IYLNNLSNNSDGNTG
-401 NVFSQSSNNTWN
+401 VSASTTNTWN
-413 SPTPIFYN
+413 SPTLIFYN

-435 YSDYAETDDDGD
+435 YSDYTGTDDDGN

-507 SAEEATLTNI
+507 SAEEATLANI

-611 CSAPNQSQDY
+611 CSAPNESQDY

>member
-28 AKGDTYYVRS
+28 AKGATYYVRS

-43 SSGTSWDTANK
+43 SSGTSWETAKK
-54 TIQRAINTAINGD
+54 TIQRAINNAGNGD
-67 IIIVGSSGTGH
+67 TIIVGSSDGH
-78 GTGVY
+78 GDGVY
-83 TENVNVTKSL
+83 TENVNVAKSL
-93 IIRSENGYATTTVH
+93 IIKSENGYATTTV
-107 GSVTSDHVFEVQADS
+107 VASDTNHVFEITVS
-122 VTIGGEGCGF
+122 NVTIGGEDCGF
-132 SIYGATND
+132 SIYGATGTDVAAIFLGNNV
-140 EMAGIYLS
+140 
-148 GRTAC
+148 TNC
-153 TIQGNRCGWD
+153 TIQDNRCGWD
-163 SNHKNHLGIN
+163 NDHKNYCGIMLYN
-173 LLSSS
+173 SNTNTILNNTSSS
-178 GGNNISGNLCDK
+178 SSTTGIVLLIS
-190 NTYGI
+190 
-195 SLAFSSGN
+195 SHN
-203 TISGNTVRLNTYGI
+203 TISGNTLRSSYSGI
-217 FLVYSETNTILYNT
+217 SLS
-231 CVSNTSDGICLYSS
+231 SS
-245 NDNLITGNTNTS
+245 NDNTISGNTC
-257 NTSSGIYIEASNNN
+257 
-271 ELTSNTTNTNFS
+271 
-283 GIFLKQSSHNML
+283 
-295 MSNTANSNTNHGIY
+295 NSNRVYGLSLH
-309 FTESSNNTLIDNT
+309 SSN
-322 TNLNGTDGI
+322 
-331 WLYSS
+331 
-336 SNHNMLTKNSANL
+336 
-349 NTYYGIY
+349 
-356 LDHSDYNILTNN
+356 YNI
-368 TANSNSS
+368 
-375 YSNSYGIYISFSNN
+375 
-389 NAIYLNNFNNTN
+389 IYLNNLSNNSDGNTG
-401 NVFSQSSNNTWN
+401 VSASTTNTWN
-413 SPTPIFYN
+413 SPTLIFYN

-435 YSDYAETDDDGD
+435 YSDYAGTDGD
-447 GIGNSAYTEGGTTD
+447 GNGIGNSAYTEGGTTD
-461 NYPLMATADHYSL
+461 NYPLMATSDHYSL

-507 SAEEATLTNI
+507 SAEEATLANI

-586 NYLALKITNN
+586 NYLALRITNN
-596 SSNSYSLQT
+596 SSSNYAVQT

-611 CSAPNQSQDY
+611 CSAPNESQDY

>member
-28 AKGDTYYVRS
+28 AKGATYYVRS

-43 SSGTSWDTANK
+43 SSGTSWETAKK
-54 TIQRAINTAINGD
+54 TIQRAINNAGNGD
-67 IIIVGSSGTGH
+67 TIIVGSSGGH
-78 GTGVY
+78 GDGVY
-83 TENVNVTKSL
+83 TENVNVAKSL
-93 IIRSENGYATTTVH
+93 IIKSESGYATTTV
-107 GSVTSDHVFEVQADS
+107 VAADTNDHVFEITVS
-122 VTIGGEGCGF
+122 NVTIGGEDCGF
-132 SIYGATND
+132 SIYGATGTDVAAIFLGNNV
-140 EMAGIYLS
+140 
-148 GRTAC
+148 TNC
-153 TIQGNRCGWD
+153 TIQDNRCGWD
-163 SNHKNHLGIN
+163 NDHKNYCGIMLYN
-173 LLSSS
+173 SNTNTILNNTSSS
-178 GGNNISGNLCDK
+178 SSTTGIVLLIS
-190 NTYGI
+190 
-195 SLAFSSGN
+195 SHN
-203 TISGNTVRLNTYGI
+203 TISGNTLRSSYSGI
-217 FLVYSETNTILYNT
+217 SLS
-231 CVSNTSDGICLYSS
+231 SS
-245 NDNLITGNTNTS
+245 NDNTISGNTC
-257 NTSSGIYIEASNNN
+257 
-271 ELTSNTTNTNFS
+271 
-283 GIFLKQSSHNML
+283 
-295 MSNTANSNTNHGIY
+295 NSNRVYGLSLH
-309 FTESSNNTLIDNT
+309 SSN
-322 TNLNGTDGI
+322 
-331 WLYSS
+331 
-336 SNHNMLTKNSANL
+336 
-349 NTYYGIY
+349 
-356 LDHSDYNILTNN
+356 YNI
-368 TANSNSS
+368 
-375 YSNSYGIYISFSNN
+375 
-389 NAIYLNNFNNTN
+389 IYLNNLSNNSDGNTG
-401 NVFSQSSNNTWN
+401 VSASTTNTWN
-413 SPTPIFYN
+413 SPTLIFYN

-435 YSDYAETDDDGD
+435 YSDYAGTDGD
-447 GIGNSAYTEGGTTD
+447 GNGIGNSAYTEGGTTD
-461 NYPLMATADHYSL
+461 NYPLMATSDHYSL

-507 SAEEATLTNI
+507 SAEEATLANI

-596 SSNSYSLQT
+596 SSTNYAVQT

-611 CSAPNQSQDY
+611 CSAPNESQDY

>member
-1 MQKRKRVST
+1 
-10 FSIVVFS
+10 
-17 LCLFIIPAITG
+17 LFIIPAITG
-28 AKGDTYYVRS
+28 AKGATYYVRS

-43 SSGTSWDTANK
+43 SSGTSWETAKK
-54 TIQRAINTAINGD
+54 TIQRAINNAGNGD
-67 IIIVGSSGTGH
+67 TIIVGSSDGH
-78 GTGVY
+78 GDGVY
-83 TENVNVTKSL
+83 TENVNVAKSL
-93 IIRSENGYATTTVH
+93 IIKSENGYATTTV
-107 GSVTSDHVFEVQADS
+107 VASDTNHVFEITVS
-122 VTIGGEGCGF
+122 NVTIGGEDCGF
-132 SIYGATND
+132 SIYGATGTD
-140 EMAGIYLS
+140 AAAIFLDSTVTG
-148 GRTAC
+148 C
-153 TIQGNRCGWD
+153 TIQDNRCGWD
-163 SNHKNHLGIN
+163 NDHKNYCGIVLYN
-173 LLSSS
+173 SNTNTILNNTSSSSTVSGILLLSSS
-178 GGNNISGNLCDK
+178 H
-190 NTYGI
+190 
-195 SLAFSSGN
+195 N
-203 TISGNTVRLNTYGI
+203 TISGNTLRSNYLGI
-217 FLVYSETNTILYNT
+217 SLSF
-231 CVSNTSDGICLYSS
+231 S
-245 NDNLITGNTNTS
+245 NDNTISGNTC
-257 NTSSGIYIEASNNN
+257 
-271 ELTSNTTNTNFS
+271 
-283 GIFLKQSSHNML
+283 
-295 MSNTANSNTNHGIY
+295 NSNRGYGLSLH
-309 FTESSNNTLIDNT
+309 SSN
-322 TNLNGTDGI
+322 
-331 WLYSS
+331 
-336 SNHNMLTKNSANL
+336 
-349 NTYYGIY
+349 
-356 LDHSDYNILTNN
+356 YNI
-368 TANSNSS
+368 
-375 YSNSYGIYISFSNN
+375 
-389 NAIYLNNFNNTN
+389 IYLNNLSNNSDGNTS
-401 NVFSQSSNNTWN
+401 VSESTTNTWN
-413 SPTPIFYN
+413 SPTLIFYN

-435 YSDYAETDDDGD
+435 YSDYAGTDGD
-447 GIGNSAYTEGGTTD
+447 GNGIGNSAYTEGGTTD
-461 NYPLMATADHYSL
+461 NYPLMATSDHYSL

-507 SAEEATLTNI
+507 SAEEATLANI

-586 NYLALKITNN
+586 NYLALRITNN
-596 SSNSYSLQT
+596 SSSNYAVQT

-611 CSAPNQSQDY
+611 CSAPNESQDY

>member
-28 AKGDTYYVRS
+28 AKGATYYVRS

-43 SSGTSWDTANK
+43 SSGTSWETAKK
-54 TIQRAINTAINGD
+54 TIQRAINNAGNGD
-67 IIIVGSSGTGH
+67 TIIVGSSGGH
-78 GTGVY
+78 GDGVY
-83 TENVNVTKSL
+83 TENVNVAKSL
-93 IIRSENGYATTTVH
+93 IIKSESGYATTTV
-107 GSVTSDHVFEVQADS
+107 VAADTNDHVFEITVS
-122 VTIGGEGCGF
+122 NVTIGGEDCGF
-132 SIYGATND
+132 SIYGATGTDVAAIFLGNNV
-140 EMAGIYLS
+140 
-148 GRTAC
+148 TNC
-153 TIQGNRCGWD
+153 TIQDNRCGWD
-163 SNHKNHLGIN
+163 NDHKNYCGIMLYN
-173 LLSSS
+173 SNTNTILNNTSSS
-178 GGNNISGNLCDK
+178 SSTTGIVLLIS
-190 NTYGI
+190 
-195 SLAFSSGN
+195 SHN
-203 TISGNTVRLNTYGI
+203 TISGNTLRSSYSGI
-217 FLVYSETNTILYNT
+217 SLS
-231 CVSNTSDGICLYSS
+231 SS
-245 NDNLITGNTNTS
+245 NDNTISGNTC
-257 NTSSGIYIEASNNN
+257 
-271 ELTSNTTNTNFS
+271 
-283 GIFLKQSSHNML
+283 
-295 MSNTANSNTNHGIY
+295 NSNRVYGLSLH
-309 FTESSNNTLIDNT
+309 SSN
-322 TNLNGTDGI
+322 
-331 WLYSS
+331 
-336 SNHNMLTKNSANL
+336 
-349 NTYYGIY
+349 
-356 LDHSDYNILTNN
+356 YNI
-368 TANSNSS
+368 
-375 YSNSYGIYISFSNN
+375 
-389 NAIYLNNFNNTN
+389 IYLNNLSNNSDGNTG
-401 NVFSQSSNNTWN
+401 VSASTTNTWN
-413 SPTPIFYN
+413 SPTLIFYN

-435 YSDYAETDDDGD
+435 YSDYAGTDGD
-447 GIGNSAYTEGGTTD
+447 GNGIGNSAYTEGGTTD
-461 NYPLMATADHYSL
+461 NYPLMATSDHYSL

-507 SAEEATLTNI
+507 SAEEATLANI

-539 SFKIEIGYSSNG
+539 SFKIEIGYSTNG

-586 NYLALKITNN
+586 NYLALRITNN
-596 SSNSYSLQT
+596 SSSNYAVQT

-611 CSAPNQSQDY
+611 CSAPNESQDY

>member
-28 AKGDTYYVRS
+28 AKGATYYVRS

-43 SSGTSWDTANK
+43 SSGTSWETAKK
-54 TIQRAINTAINGD
+54 TIQRAINNAGNGD
-67 IIIVGSSGTGH
+67 TIIVGSSDGH
-78 GTGVY
+78 GDGVY
-83 TENVNVTKSL
+83 TENVNVAKSL
-93 IIRSENGYATTTVH
+93 IIKSENGYATTTV
-107 GSVTSDHVFEVQADS
+107 VASDTNHVFEITVS
-122 VTIGGEGCGF
+122 NVTIGGEDCGF
-132 SIYGATND
+132 SIYGATGTD
-140 EMAGIYLS
+140 AAAIFLDSTVTG
-148 GRTAC
+148 C
-153 TIQGNRCGWD
+153 TIQDNRCGWD
-163 SNHKNHLGIN
+163 NDHKNYCGIVLYN
-173 LLSSS
+173 SNTNTILNNTSSSSTVSGILLLSSS
-178 GGNNISGNLCDK
+178 H
-190 NTYGI
+190 
-195 SLAFSSGN
+195 N
-203 TISGNTVRLNTYGI
+203 TISGNTLRSNYLGI
-217 FLVYSETNTILYNT
+217 SLSF
-231 CVSNTSDGICLYSS
+231 S
-245 NDNLITGNTNTS
+245 NDNTISGNTC
-257 NTSSGIYIEASNNN
+257 
-271 ELTSNTTNTNFS
+271 
-283 GIFLKQSSHNML
+283 
-295 MSNTANSNTNHGIY
+295 NSNRGYGLSLH
-309 FTESSNNTLIDNT
+309 SSN
-322 TNLNGTDGI
+322 
-331 WLYSS
+331 
-336 SNHNMLTKNSANL
+336 
-349 NTYYGIY
+349 
-356 LDHSDYNILTNN
+356 YNI
-368 TANSNSS
+368 
-375 YSNSYGIYISFSNN
+375 
-389 NAIYLNNFNNTN
+389 IYLNNLSNNSDGNTG
-401 NVFSQSSNNTWN
+401 VSASTTNTWN

-435 YSDYAETDDDGD
+435 YSDYAGTDGD
-447 GIGNSAYTEGGTTD
+447 GNGIGNSAYTEGGTTD
-461 NYPLMATADHYSL
+461 NYPLMATSDHYSL

-507 SAEEATLTNI
+507 SAEEATLANI

-611 CSAPNQSQDY
+611 CSAPNESQDY

>member
-28 AKGDTYYVRS
+28 AKGATYYVRS

-43 SSGTSWDTANK
+43 SSGTSWETAKK
-54 TIQRAINTAINGD
+54 TIQRAINNAGNGD
-67 IIIVGSSGTGH
+67 TIIVGSSDGH
-78 GTGVY
+78 GDGVY
-83 TENVNVTKSL
+83 TENVNVAKSL
-93 IIRSENGYATTTVH
+93 IIKSENGYATTTV
-107 GSVTSDHVFEVQADS
+107 VASDTNHVFEITVS
-122 VTIGGEGCGF
+122 NVTIGGEDCGF
-132 SIYGATND
+132 SIYGATGTD
-140 EMAGIYLS
+140 AAAIFLDSTVTG
-148 GRTAC
+148 C
-153 TIQGNRCGWD
+153 TIQDNRCGWD
-163 SNHKNHLGIN
+163 NDHKNYCGIVLYN
-173 LLSSS
+173 SNTNTILNNTSSSSTVSGILLLSSS
-178 GGNNISGNLCDK
+178 H
-190 NTYGI
+190 
-195 SLAFSSGN
+195 N
-203 TISGNTVRLNTYGI
+203 TISGNTLRSNYLGI
-217 FLVYSETNTILYNT
+217 SLSF
-231 CVSNTSDGICLYSS
+231 S
-245 NDNLITGNTNTS
+245 NDNTISGNTC
-257 NTSSGIYIEASNNN
+257 
-271 ELTSNTTNTNFS
+271 
-283 GIFLKQSSHNML
+283 
-295 MSNTANSNTNHGIY
+295 NSNRGYGLSLH
-309 FTESSNNTLIDNT
+309 SSN
-322 TNLNGTDGI
+322 
-331 WLYSS
+331 
-336 SNHNMLTKNSANL
+336 
-349 NTYYGIY
+349 
-356 LDHSDYNILTNN
+356 YNI
-368 TANSNSS
+368 
-375 YSNSYGIYISFSNN
+375 
-389 NAIYLNNFNNTN
+389 IYLNNLSNNSDGNTS
-401 NVFSQSSNNTWN
+401 VSASTTNTWN

-507 SAEEATLTNI
+507 SAEEATLANI

-611 CSAPNQSQDY
+611 CSAPNESQDY